1 MRPVTGYINAAELI
15 ENTDPRFGA
24 LRKYLPAVL
33 LQSGKEPRGLLFSKH
48 EVQEAGER
56 WDANPEDQVPFEPE
70 QVRIDRAV
78 AIARRDE
85 RAQLVAWTLIERA
98 GIKRRALLAGVA
110 IGAGAALIVV
120 GLIRVLL

>member
-1 MRPVTGYINAAELI
+1 MHPVTGYINAAELI

-48 EVQEAGER
+48 QIQEAGER
-56 WDANPEDQVPFEPE
+56 WDANPEDQLPFEPE

-78 AIARRDE
+78 AVARREE
-85 RAQLVAWTLIERA
+85 RAQLVASMLAERS
-98 GIKRRALLAGVA
+98 GIKRRAFWLGWAVGAVWWLIGSLLGV
-110 IGAGAALIVV
+110 VP
-120 GLIRVLL
+120 